1 MKAIILSSQYGTYNV
16 LLENNTQLL
25 VKPRGLFRHKKIKPV
40 VGDIV
45 IVDEHEFV
53 ICDILDRKNYLIR
66 PSIANVDEV
75 AIIMSTS
82 EPNFSSLL
90 IDKFISYANYF
101 KIPACVIISKAD
113 KNYDEVMLNKKID
126 SLEKIGV
133 KAIIYSNVTKLGLD
147 KIKELFAHKIVAL
160 MGQTGVGKSSLL
172 NELIPNSKRKIGE
185 YSNALGRGKHQTKEV
200 VLIKYENGF
209 IADTP
214 GFSSLELPMYKED
227 LAKCFPGFE
236 ALYDKCKF
244 NNCLHINEKDCE
256 VKKALLEE
264 KISQESYDNY
274 LQILDELIFRKDRY

>member
-40 VGDIV
+40 VGDMV

-75 AIIMSTS
+75 AIMSTS

-133 KAIIYSNVTKLGLD
+133 KVIIYSNVTKLGLD

-172 NELIPNSKRKIGE
+172 NELVPNSKRKIGE

-236 ALYDKCKF
+236 TLYDKCKF

>member
-25 VKPRGLFRHKKIKPV
+25 VKPRGLLRHKKIKPV

-133 KAIIYSNVTKLGLD
+133 KVIIYSNVTKLGLD

-274 LQILDELIFRKDRY
+274 LQILD

>member
-1 MKAIILSSQYGTYNV
+1 MKAIILSSQYGTYSV

-45 IVDEHEFV
+45 IVDEHELV

-101 KIPACVIISKAD
+101 KISACVIISKAD

-133 KAIIYSNVTKLGLD
+133 KVIIYSNVTKLGLD

-172 NELIPNSKRKIGE
+172 NELIPNSKREIGE

-236 ALYDKCKF
+236 ASYDKCKF

-256 VKKALLEE
+256 VKKVLLEG

-274 LQILDELIFRKDRY
+274 LKILDELIFRKDRY

>member
-147 KIKELFAHKIVAL
+147 KIKELFAHKNRCFN
-160 MGQTGVGKSSLL
+160 GTNRSGK
-172 NELIPNSKRKIGE
+172 I
-185 YSNALGRGKHQTKEV
+185 
-200 VLIKYENGF
+200 
-209 IADTP
+209 
-214 GFSSLELPMYKED
+214 
-227 LAKCFPGFE
+227 
-236 ALYDKCKF
+236 
-244 NNCLHINEKDCE
+244 
-256 VKKALLEE
+256 
-264 KISQESYDNY
+264 
-274 LQILDELIFRKDRY
+274 

>member
-45 IVDEHEFV
+45 IVDEHESV

-133 KAIIYSNVTKLGLD
+133 KVIIYSNVTKLGLD

-236 ALYDKCKF
+236 AL
-244 NNCLHINEKDCE
+244 
-256 VKKALLEE
+256 
-264 KISQESYDNY
+264 
-274 LQILDELIFRKDRY
+274 

>member
-101 KIPACVIISKAD
+101 KISACVIISKAD
-113 KNYDEVMLNKKID
+113 KNYDEVLLNKKMD
-126 SLEKIGV
+126 ALEKIGV
-133 KAIIYSNVTKLGLD
+133 KVIIYSNVTKLGLD

-172 NELIPNSKRKIGE
+172 NELVPNSKRKIGE

>member
-25 VKPRGLFRHKKIKPV
+25 VKPRGLLRHKKIKPV

-133 KAIIYSNVTKLGLD
+133 KVIIYSNVTKLGLD

-264 KISQESYDNY
+264 NISQESYDNY
-274 LQILDELIFRKDRY
+274 LQILD